1 MHFKKMA
8 LLLIACLACVMLL
21 TACHSNNDPWPASG
35 GGTLPADNTVDAN
48 VPATAPDTVPETEP
62 EPTQVEN
69 LTVPSETVAPGING

>member
-1 MHFKKMA
+1 MHCKKMT
-8 LLLIACLACVMLL
+8 LLLIACLACVLLL

-35 GGTLPADNTVDAN
+35 GGTLPAENAADGL
-48 VPATAPDTVPETEP
+48 ATAPDTAPETEP